1 MEKDRLVCRR
11 QFATMRERMED
22 CQRAELEAG
31 QDCLSEPMLLRGR
44 VEASMSSRSGQKDLS
59 IASLSEAC
67 RQAKK
72 DPAEV
77 MAFIER
83 LQDVDRYPAHGFQNS
98 YSSVAGEL
106 VALNNDIA
114 TLRRRLEHVEQDS
127 AFKIDR
133 LLIRVDAVEKRST
146 YADSGVMLESSD
158 IASLTTRVQALELRD
173 TASPSSRRNQSPRED
188 SLISQSREKGTV
200 SRRVRE
206 IEDKLQVDLNSH
218 MRSLD
223 LDLHKKV
230 LLEIDTK
237 ITKELRRLDIPQ
249 IGPRIAHLEK
259 EVSRHSVLLPCVNS

>member
-98 YSSVAGEL
+98 YSS
-106 VALNNDIA
+106 
-114 TLRRRLEHVEQDS
+114 
-127 AFKIDR
+127 
-133 LLIRVDAVEKRST
+133 
-146 YADSGVMLESSD
+146 
-158 IASLTTRVQALELRD
+158 
-173 TASPSSRRNQSPRED
+173 SRRNQSPRED

-237 ITKELRRLDIPQ
+237 ITKELRRLDISQ

-259 EVSRHSVLLPCVNS
+259 EVSRHSVLLPCVG